1 MFVMNGKAPKS
12 LTAHETENFIHTGR
26 AARIRMRKSDPY
38 QGLSTKQLLVATARD
53 AKIIA
58 DRYNE
63 KAKGMTDAQRM
74 ELYKDT
80 LNIQLGYDPIPR
92 VGDFFEGH
100 TVTDVVN
107 TENKVE
113 IYGVL
118 GTLPKKEIKKIIED
132 ASKIDCLRDK
142 MKRRGYRFIVLELI

>member
-1 MFVMNGKAPKS
+1 MFVMNGKAPRT
-12 LTAHETENFIHTGR
+12 LTAEETESFINMGR

-38 QGLSTKQLLVATARD
+38 QELSTKKLVAAIARD
-53 AKIIA
+53 ARIIA

-74 ELYKDT
+74 EMYKDT

-132 ASKIDCLRDK
+132 ANKLDCLRDK
-142 MKRRGYRFIVLELI
+142 MKRRGYRFAVLELI